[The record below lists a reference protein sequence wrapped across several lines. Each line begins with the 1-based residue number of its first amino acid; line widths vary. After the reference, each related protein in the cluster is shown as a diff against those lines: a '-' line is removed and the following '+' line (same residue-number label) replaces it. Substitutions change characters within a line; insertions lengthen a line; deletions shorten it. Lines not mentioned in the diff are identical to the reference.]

1 MSLGMET
8 VNLVGLANATVGLQ
22 GHTPGLALNA
32 VGLQVLANAPTQSS
46 PAPPAHIP
54 RLQIIALPHPDPLC
68 WPIDCGH
75 HGDSLK
81 GHSQQQSNG
90 AADPRRP
97 GTQCWAPTGV
107 TRRPSGNLTNSA
119 RSLSWSRKAW
129 RLNQNGHQEEAL
141 WGTCVAWSL
150 TCAQPAPTLEAL
162 QKVATSAPPSLPTDR
177 AAPRPPVPH
186 RQPIVHFS
194 GMSSNNDEERL
205 VIAT

>member
-1 MSLGMET
+1 MVPAGLNYSTFVPILARPMQLTIPAVSVIHRTVGTSGDTITEASGAPNRPTGVAELSSVVPCIPIGQIHVPGLQNLSPPALQSLTSLGMET

-97 GTQCWAPTGV
+97 GTQC
-107 TRRPSGNLTNSA
+107 
-119 RSLSWSRKAW
+119 
-129 RLNQNGHQEEAL
+129 
-141 WGTCVAWSL
+141 
-150 TCAQPAPTLEAL
+150 
-162 QKVATSAPPSLPTDR
+162 
-177 AAPRPPVPH
+177 
-186 RQPIVHFS
+186 
-194 GMSSNNDEERL
+194 
-205 VIAT
+205 